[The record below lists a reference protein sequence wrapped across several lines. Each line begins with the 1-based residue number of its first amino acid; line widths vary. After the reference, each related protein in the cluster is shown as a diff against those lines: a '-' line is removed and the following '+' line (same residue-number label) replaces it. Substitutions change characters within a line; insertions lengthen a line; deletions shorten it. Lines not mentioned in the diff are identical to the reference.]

1 MADAYDVGD
10 VLPVDSVPAGTNLLI
25 GGPPMTGKAALA
37 LSLISDGCPRDEG
50 AVVVTTRDD
59 ADRLLSRTTA
69 LADAVAEGRAGI
81 VDCVTRGRGDDPRET
96 AWKRYVSSPGDVTDV
111 GIRTAGLLRALDE
124 RGVERVRAGLV
135 SLSTMLMYV
144 EPRRLFRFLHVYTG
158 RVQAGDL
165 LGLGVMQLGDRE
177 AFDTFAPLFDG
188 MVQTRLNDR
197 DERELR
203 VVGVVD
209 SPTDWVRY

>member
-1 MADAYDVGD
+1 MADDYDVGD
-10 VLPVDSVPAGTNLLI
+10 VLPVESVPAGTNLLI

-37 LSLISDGCPRDEG
+37 LSLIADGCPRDEG

-59 ADRLLSRTTA
+59 ADRLLARTTA

-81 VDCVTRGRGDDPRET
+81 VDCVTRERGDDPRET
-96 AWKRYVSSPGDVTDV
+96 TWKRYVSSPGDVTDV
-111 GIRTAGLLRALDE
+111 GIRTAGLLHALDE
-124 RGVERVRAGLV
+124 RGVERVRAGFV

-188 MVQTRLNDR
+188 MVQTRLNDG
-197 DERELR
+197 DDRELR